1 METGIPLHFRIQPT
15 VEERKKQRLW
25 FFHKMETKEISDR
38 FEAPCFV
45 NGLEAYDGEINLGVE
60 ENMIS
65 NEFAIK
71 LCFEHELKRGNKVVK
86 KDLIVSLRGEI
97 YFVKFIINLEEDDVE
112 PGVLFG
118 RSFLCLTKAIAD
130 FRNETIIIYP
140 ELDLFL
146 MWKSS
151 RNKRNQLEKYQLIYS
166 DIGPSMSTGTPLTQ
180 EEAEREALAISIYE
194 RYSIQEEE
202 RPVIETMAYSDKYKK
217 ILNEIC
223 LDKMKFD
230 AMNKEDEE

>member
-1 METGIPLHFRIQPT
+1 MDPSSSVGRTCLRENVIEILSDKGEGHGDWNSLAFQDTTNSGG
-15 VEERKKQRLW
+15 KK
-25 FFHKMETKEISDR
+25 
-38 FEAPCFV
+38 EAK
-45 NGLEAYDGEINLGVE
+45 A
-60 ENMIS
+60 M
-65 NEFAIK
+65 
-71 LCFEHELKRGNKVVK
+71 LKRGNKVVK

-97 YFVKFIINLEEDDVE
+97 YFVKFIINLEEDDVK

-118 RSFLCLTKAIAD
+118 RSFLCLTKAIAN

-146 MWKSS
+146 VSS
-151 RNKRNQLEKYQLIYS
+151 DEEEKISDDWDLLLDDLNFGDIPYIEGLIYS

-180 EEAEREALAISIYE
+180 EEAEREAMAISIYE
-194 RYSIQEEE
+194 RYSILEEE
-202 RPVIETMAYSDKYKK
+202 RPVIEIMAYSDKYKK